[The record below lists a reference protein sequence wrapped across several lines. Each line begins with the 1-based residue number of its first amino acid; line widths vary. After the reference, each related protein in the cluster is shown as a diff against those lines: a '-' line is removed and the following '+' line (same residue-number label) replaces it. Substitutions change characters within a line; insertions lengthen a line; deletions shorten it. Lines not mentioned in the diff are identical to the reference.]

1 MLGRNPTSS
10 RSPTPRRRF
19 KEFKFKYGISSGS
32 SRSSNGIKSCSKTI
46 NSCKSAFFLTYSL
59 FGRLCSK
66 PRPSLRNKNH
76 HMAKVPSRGQKSG
89 SIKNSVG
96 YHFSRFIKWI
106 KLTQLQNFGIS
117 EIFAHS
123 YMWDHCNLQDMI
135 QAISY
140 RTLHASYHMVH
151 MHLRNSLGLIS
162 NDFTIP

>member
-66 PRPSLRNKNH
+66 PRPSLRNNK
-76 HMAKVPSRGQKSG
+76 KITIWQKCPLVINSG
-89 SIKNSVG
+89 SLKRLLEKSLCDMFPSSFATPEHIFHPKYKKKQNHSSLSDSNS
-96 YHFSRFIKWI
+96 
-106 KLTQLQNFGIS
+106 
-117 EIFAHS
+117 A
-123 YMWDHCNLQDMI
+123 
-135 QAISY
+135 
-140 RTLHASYHMVH
+140 
-151 MHLRNSLGLIS
+151 
-162 NDFTIP
+162 

>member
-1 MLGRNPTSS
+1 MPLLGRNPTSS

-19 KEFKFKYGISSGS
+19 KEFKFKYGIPSGS

-89 SIKNSVG
+89 SIKNGFWKKSLCDMFPSSCATPEHIFHPK
-96 YHFSRFIKWI
+96 YHKNSKPSNSIIFIFSMKW
-106 KLTQLQNFGIS
+106 F
-117 EIFAHS
+117 E
-123 YMWDHCNLQDMI
+123 
-135 QAISY
+135 
-140 RTLHASYHMVH
+140 
-151 MHLRNSLGLIS
+151 
-162 NDFTIP
+162 

>member
-1 MLGRNPTSS
+1 MPLLGRNPTSS

-19 KEFKFKYGISSGS
+19 KEFKFKYGIPSGS

-89 SIKNSVG
+89 SIKNGFWKNPFVTC
-96 YHFSRFIKWI
+96 FLLRVP
-106 KLTQLQNFGIS
+106 LQNIS
-117 EIFAHS
+117 FIRNTIKIQNQVILS
-123 YMWDHCNLQDMI
+123 Y
-135 QAISY
+135 SY
-140 RTLHASYHMVH
+140 SA
-151 MHLRNSLGLIS
+151 
-162 NDFTIP
+162 